1 VRKEKWRVGSQR
13 YCSGYLQFVEEM
25 RGMESVCLKQSG
37 VEDVQSQSYDL
48 SREMQ
53 GQQLSFLSEPELEM
67 VKGYV

>member
-1 VRKEKWRVGSQR
+1 M
-13 YCSGYLQFVEEM
+13 EEM

-48 SREMQ
+48 SQEMQ
-53 GQQLSFLSEPELEM
+53 GQQLSFLPEPEHEM